1 MIISSCDKNN
11 AFLVNRR
18 TATPEKIKE
27 IEEAQ
32 QAKEEKEKGKE
43 KVVDEK
49 DKEKEVV
56 KTDPGPTLVIPP
68 IPTLENLVSTIPN
81 FTPADRTNLLTIL
94 NRLNLTITDSTNL
107 IRVLSLTTC
116 STYNRTI
123 IINRFSN
130 LSDINLSPDARAK
143 LTTILSDTSLD
154 PYDFMQQLVREL
166 PLSSNSDT
174 DN

>member
-1 MIISSCDKNN
+1 MITPVLYVINKRDHIESKRRKNDIKKATGLITIILVGLIISSCDKNN

-68 IPTLENLVSTIPN
+68 IPTLENLSVPSPTSPPPTAPTSSPSSIVST
-81 FTPADRTNLLTIL
+81 
-94 NRLNLTITDSTNL
+94 S
-107 IRVLSLTTC
+107 
-116 STYNRTI
+116 
-123 IINRFSN
+123 
-130 LSDINLSPDARAK
+130 LSP
-143 LTTILSDTSLD
+143 TPPTSSEFY
-154 PYDFMQQLVREL
+154 P
-166 PLSSNSDT
+166 
-174 DN
+174 